1 MAFLPKHVEETRVK
15 KTQLKSKRKERLE
28 LQSVDPEVIENA
40 VTEDQKPQGKAR
52 LPSLIL
58 KQGQKLSKFIIPL
71 ALNLVKEYAV
81 EEVKAEIEAQ
91 DISVDDIKEK
101 FCPVNLQELITKR
114 NDAVDYL
121 NNTGTKLD
129 SLSITVN
136 FSANFAELIQ
146 GLVNVLN
153 TSKTLANTVMS
164 FIPFA
169 LPGAVPAAINTSSTT
184 ANNLTFAE
192 DGIPQIPPFRI
203 TASQVSPS
211 IASTQDVILRCVGLL
226 TQLDIIINLC
236 DPFANL
242 TPISDGINNV
252 VKNES
257 LALASPND
265 TTYKGFILEI
275 ETKAYTNTVN
285 QNRAVGKNQ
294 SGIVMIT
301 TEYSFASDP
310 NVLINELKFIIDRDG
325 LKAY

>member
-114 NDAVDYL
+114 NNAVDYL
-121 NNTGTKLD
+121 NNTGTQLD

-146 GLVNVLN
+146 GLL
-153 TSKTLANTVMS
+153 TIIRTGITLANTALS
-164 FIPFA
+164 F
-169 LPGAVPAAINTSSTT
+169 LPVTPGPAVSSINVASNVSDTI
-184 ANNLTFAE
+184 TFGG
-192 DGIPQIPPFRI
+192 DGTPRLPPFI
-203 TASQVSPS
+203 LIASQVSPS